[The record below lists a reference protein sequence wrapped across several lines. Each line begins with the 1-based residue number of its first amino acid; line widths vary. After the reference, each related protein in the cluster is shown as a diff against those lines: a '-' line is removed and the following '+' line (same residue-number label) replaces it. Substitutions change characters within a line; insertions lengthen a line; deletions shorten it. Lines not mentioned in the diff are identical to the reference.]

1 MSDWIEQLER
11 LNALHKSGALTEEEF
26 AAQKAKLL
34 EAKDQAAAATP
45 APVAA
50 ASEPEWEAGAA
61 ATGGLPKWA
70 LIGVP
75 VALVLAGAAWFGSHL
90 IGGGPDPE
98 ISASASASD
107 AAVALATPSEAAPM
121 PVALD
126 GSLKF
131 TSPSQCEA
139 GGALEAIY
147 KKLDAAGELG
157 SGKGMTVKLDAWD
170 TPLALTAK
178 TSTDKD
184 GVETR
189 DASVKFPEATTWHGL
204 KLSRLT
210 TQTVIVPEADG
221 GYTRTV
227 NFLEPA
233 DKVQKALARLGFGA
247 PKAPDYTELG
257 GEGCGGSAQIVDI
270 AGGSALS
277 CSWGC

>member
-11 LNALHKSGALTEEEF
+11 LTALYKSGALTDAEF

-34 EAKDQAAAATP
+34 EAKDQTAAAP
-45 APVAA
+45 APEPDW
-50 ASEPEWEAGAA
+50 EPEPAPA
-61 ATGGLPKWA
+61 GGLPKWA
-70 LIGVP
+70 LFGVP
-75 VALVLAGAAWFGSHL
+75 AAVLLAGAAWFGSTL
-90 IGGGPDPE
+90 VGGGPDPE
-98 ISASASASD
+98 ISASASASPSD
-107 AAVALATPSEAAPM
+107 AALAIATPSEAPPM

-131 TSPSQCEA
+131 GSPSQCEA
-139 GGALEAIY
+139 TGALEAIY

-170 TPLALTAK
+170 NPLALTAK
-178 TSTDKD
+178 VATDKD

-210 TQTVIVPEADG
+210 IQTVMVPESDG

-233 DKVQKALARLGFGA
+233 DKVQKTLARLGFGA
-247 PKAPDYTELG
+247 PKAPDFTELG
-257 GEGCGGSAQIVDI
+257 GEGCGGSAQIIDI

>member
-11 LNALHKSGALTEEEF
+11 LTALHQSGALTDAEF

-34 EAKDQAAAATP
+34 ELKDQAGATP
-45 APVAA
+45 APAA
-50 ASEPEWEAGAA
+50 EWEPAPPPA
-61 ATGGLPKWA
+61 GGLPKWA

-75 VALVLAGAAWFGSHL
+75 AAVLLAGAAWFGSTL

-98 ISASASASD
+98 ISASASASSND
-107 AAVALATPSEAAPM
+107 AALAMATPSEAPPM

-131 TSPSQCEA
+131 GSPSQCEA
-139 GGALEAIY
+139 TGALEAIY
-147 KKLDAAGELG
+147 KKLDTAGELG

-178 TSTDKD
+178 SSTDKD
-184 GVETR
+184 GIETR
-189 DASVKFPEATTWHGL
+189 DAWVKFPEATTWHGL
-204 KLSRLT
+204 KLSRVT
-210 TQTVIVPEADG
+210 IQTVTVPESDG
-221 GYTRTV
+221 SYSRTV

-233 DKVQKALARLGFGA
+233 DKVQKTLARLGFGA
-247 PKAPDYTELG
+247 PKAPDFAELSDDA
-257 GEGCGGSAQIVDI
+257 CGGGMQIISLD
-270 AGGSALS
+270 GGSALS

>member
-11 LNALHKSGALTEEEF
+11 LTALHKSGALTDAEF

-34 EAKDQAAAATP
+34 EAKDQTAAAP
-45 APVAA
+45 APEPDW
-50 ASEPEWEAGAA
+50 EPEPAPA
-61 ATGGLPKWA
+61 GGLPKWA
-70 LIGVP
+70 LFGVP
-75 VALVLAGAAWFGSHL
+75 AAVLLAGAAWFGSTL
-90 IGGGPDPE
+90 VGGGPDPE
-98 ISASASASD
+98 ISASASASPSD
-107 AAVALATPSEAAPM
+107 AALAIATPSEAPPM

-131 TSPSQCEA
+131 GSPSQCEA
-139 GGALEAIY
+139 TGALEAIY

-170 TPLALTAK
+170 NPLALTAK
-178 TSTDKD
+178 VATDKD

-210 TQTVIVPEADG
+210 IQTVMVPESDG

-233 DKVQKALARLGFGA
+233 DKVQKTLARLGFGA
-247 PKAPDYTELG
+247 PKAPDFTELG
-257 GEGCGGSAQIVDI
+257 GEGCGGSAQIIDI

>member
-11 LNALHKSGALTEEEF
+11 LTALHKAGALTDEEF
-26 AAQKAKLL
+26 AAQKARLL
-34 EAKDQAAAATP
+34 EARDQAVAAPEPDWEPEP
-45 APVAA
+45 AP
-50 ASEPEWEAGAA
+50 AG
-61 ATGGLPKWA
+61 GIPKWA
-70 LIGVP
+70 MIGVP
-75 VALVLAGAAWFGSHL
+75 AAVLLAAAAWFGSSL

-98 ISASASASD
+98 ISASASASASD
-107 AAVALATPSEAAPM
+107 AAVAMPTPSEAPPM

-131 TSPSQCEA
+131 ASSSQCAA

-147 KKLDAAGELG
+147 KKLDAAAELG

-170 TPLALTAK
+170 SPLALSAK
-178 TSTDKD
+178 VATDKD

-204 KLSRLT
+204 RLSRLT
-210 TQTVIVPEADG
+210 TQTVMVPESDG

-233 DKVQKALARLGFGA
+233 DKVQKVLARLGFGA

-257 GEGCGGSAQIVDI
+257 GEGCGGSAQVITLD
-270 AGGSALS
+270 GGSALS

>member
-11 LNALHKSGALTEEEF
+11 LTALHKSGALTDAEF

-34 EAKDQAAAATP
+34 EMKDQAGAAP
-45 APVAA
+45 APA
-50 ASEPEWEAGAA
+50 PEWEPARAPA
-61 ATGGLPKWA
+61 GGLPKWA
-70 LIGVP
+70 MIGVP
-75 VALVLAGAAWFGSHL
+75 AAVLLAGAAWFGSTL

-98 ISASASASD
+98 IAANASASPND
-107 AAVALATPSEAAPM
+107 AAIAMATPSEAPPM

-131 TSPSQCEA
+131 GSPSQCEA
-139 GGALEAIY
+139 TGALEAIY

-184 GVETR
+184 GIETR

-204 KLSRLT
+204 KLSRVT
-210 TQTVIVPEADG
+210 IQTITVPDSDG
-221 GYTRTV
+221 SYSRTV

-233 DKVQKALARLGFGA
+233 DKVQKTLARLGFGA
-247 PKAPDYTELG
+247 PKAPDFAELTDDA
-257 GEGCGGSAQIVDI
+257 CGGGMQIISLD
-270 AGGSALS
+270 GGSALS